1 MNLVIKKNLYIL
13 ILSPVIINFLIKF
26 IFEKY
31 EVSLLSIYDFFSS
44 LLTFLFLFTIGF
56 NFKSLNKNFSIS
68 LGIISYFI
76 SIYLFETLGLFVFDY
91 INLSLS
97 FYICS
102 FIWFI
107 YFLVSLEKKLFAFFP
122 LFIYLISNFYNNYFF
137 DLLTKDVN
145 LTMDVLNVF
154 LPNTQNIYNNSFKFS
169 VLNPVMAGY
178 PQFMSYI
185 DALIFKFSFNLP
197 LYRPVLS
204 NTFIFFWLNILL
216 FFELSISKIGKL
228 FVVSFFSLLIVNSS
242 WLQFLFTSSLM
253 SERVAGYLLLGILSA
268 LFQIQRP
275 TNFEKGYIF
284 TLLGFVY
291 LTKQFFSILVLVIFV
306 IFIFNKKY
314 GKYSFFILF
323 PYFLN
328 LISYSTYF
336 SNVPKEH
343 HLRQI
348 DIVDTILDLILFR
361 DLRINNILEITKNL
375 IIDKPMTYLIFVSF
389 IAYFFAAYKK
399 KTNYEINI
407 YFLITFLNFLFI
419 FLLYISAWR
428 NMELES
434 PIRYMYSFLIFYIVI
449 IIKSLESYKKA

>member
-1 MNLVIKKNLYIL
+1 MLKKNLYIL
-13 ILSPVIINFLIKF
+13 ILSPVIINFLVKF

-31 EVSLLSIYDFFSS
+31 EVNLLGSYDFFSS

-56 NFKSLNKNFSIS
+56 NFKSLNKNFSIT

-76 SIYLFETLGLFVFDY
+76 SIYLFETLGLFVFDN
-91 INLSLS
+91 INLNLS

-102 FIWFI
+102 FIWFV

-122 LFIYLISNFYNNYFF
+122 LFLYLISNFYNNYFF

-145 LTMDVLNVF
+145 ITMDVLNVF

-197 LYRPVLS
+197 LYRSVLS

-275 TNFEKGYIF
+275 TNFEKSYIF

-291 LTKQFFSILVLVIFV
+291 LTKQFFSILMLVILVIFV
-306 IFIFNKKY
+306 FNKKY

-328 LISYSTYF
+328 LISYTTYF

-361 DLRINNILEITKNL
+361 DLQIINILEITKNL
-375 IIDKPMTYLIFVSF
+375 IIDKPMTYLILVSF

-399 KTNYEINI
+399 KTNFEIDV
-407 YFLITFLNFLFI
+407 YFFITFLNFLFI

-434 PIRYMYSFLIFYIVI
+434 PIRYMYSFLIFYLVI
-449 IIKSLESYKKA
+449 TIKSFESHEKL